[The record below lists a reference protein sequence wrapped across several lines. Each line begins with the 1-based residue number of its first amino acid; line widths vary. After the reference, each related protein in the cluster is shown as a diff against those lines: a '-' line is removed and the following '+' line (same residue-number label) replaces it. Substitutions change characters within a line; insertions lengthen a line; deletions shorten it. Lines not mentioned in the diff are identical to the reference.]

1 MFVKHVLSRG
11 MKGYIEMMYNSNTKI
26 KKDRMVELRIFS
38 IVKNPAY
45 LSNHFDINQLF

>member
-1 MFVKHVLSRG
+1 
-11 MKGYIEMMYNSNTKI
+11 MKGYIQMMYNSNNKI
-26 KKDRMVELRIFS
+26 KKDRMVELTIFS